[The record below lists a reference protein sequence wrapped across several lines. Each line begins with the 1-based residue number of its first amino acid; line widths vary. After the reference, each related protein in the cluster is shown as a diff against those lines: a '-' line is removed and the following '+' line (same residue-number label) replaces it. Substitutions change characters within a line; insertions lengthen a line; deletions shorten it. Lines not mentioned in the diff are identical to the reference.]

1 MKQII
6 NYRLLFYVSI
16 SVTLSMYSATVRA
29 DKLNVHGFVAQG
41 IIQADGSN
49 FVNNDGDIS
58 AELTEL
64 GINASYRISPNL
76 RLSGQAVYLNGGNR
90 FANGGRIDHLFLDW
104 QVYNSLDWQINL
116 IAGKIKSYHRLHS
129 ATRDVPHTRPSII
142 LPQSLYIDVFRDI
155 SIGSDGILLKT
166 HFNNSFGDW
175 DLNWNYGQASIS
187 GKQTKLFVSPLATG
201 KLELKQEHQGSF
213 LWRPPFS
220 NAQFGGSF
228 VNAKFN
234 YRQGNNDAF
243 FDGTTQTKAYY
254 LNFRYNSEFWTFTTE
269 VTRLRQLTK
278 SLLFETL
285 DNDITQEGL
294 YLEGQYFFSPT
305 LTGIVRLDL
314 FDRNR
319 LDRDGSDFEQD
330 FGIPSYF
337 GYMDMATLGLSWD
350 FAKNWR
356 LQGEVHRVKGTGRLA
371 PILVPD
377 LQNNKN
383 EYWDIWALQVMY
395 WF

>member
-1 MKQII
+1 MKQK
-6 NYRLLFYVSI
+6 RFVKAKAALLA
-16 SVTLSMYSATVRA
+16 ATMFLGA
-29 DKLNVHGFVAQG
+29 NKAGAGEFNVHGFVAQG
-41 IIQADGSN
+41 VIQADGSN

-58 AELTEL
+58 PELTEL
-64 GINASYRISPNL
+64 GINASYRINSNL

-90 FANGGRIDHLFLDW
+90 FANGAKIDHLFLDW
-104 QVYNSLDWQINL
+104 QLYNSLDWQVNL
-116 IAGKIKSYHRLHS
+116 LVGKIKSYHRLHS

-155 SIGSDGILLKT
+155 SIGSDGALLRS
-166 HFNNSFGDW
+166 HFNNGWGEW
-175 DLNWNYGQASIS
+175 DLNWNYGEASIS
-187 GKQTKLFVSPLATG
+187 GKQTRLFIAPNATG
-201 KLELKQEHQGSF
+201 TLSLEREHQGSF

-228 VNAKFN
+228 VNATFD
-234 YRQGNNDAF
+234 YDQGENDAF
-243 FDGTTQTKAYY
+243 FDGSVKTKGYY
-254 LNFRYNSEFWTFTTE
+254 LNFRYNSEFWTFTSE
-269 VTRLRQLTK
+269 VVRFRTITK
-278 SLLFETL
+278 DLVFETL
-285 DNDITQEGL
+285 KSDITQEGV
-294 YLEGQYFFSPT
+294 YFEGQYYLSPT
-305 LTGIVRLDL
+305 VTALARIDL

-319 LDRDGSDFEQD
+319 EDRDGSALQREL
-330 FGIPSYF
+330 GIPSYF

-377 LQNNKN
+377 LENNSNK
-383 EYWDIWALQVMY
+383 YWDIWALQVMY

>member
-1 MKQII
+1 MKKIKLATL
-6 NYRLLFYVSI
+6 LLFKASLILATLPNLVS
-16 SVTLSMYSATVRA
+16 AK
-29 DKLNVHGFVAQG
+29 DLNVHGFVAQG
-41 IIQADGSN
+41 LIQADGSN
-49 FVNNDGDIS
+49 FVNFDGDVS

-64 GINASYRISPNL
+64 GISASYKISPTL

-90 FANGGRIDHLFLDW
+90 FANGGRIDHLFIDW
-104 QVYNSLDWQINL
+104 QIYNSLDWQINV

-129 ATRDVPHTRPSII
+129 ATRDVPHTRPTII

-155 SIGSDGILLKT
+155 SIGSDGLLLKT
-166 HFNNSFGDW
+166 HFTNSFGDW
-175 DLNWNYGQASIS
+175 DVNWNYGQASIS

-201 KLELKQEHQGSF
+201 NLELKQEHQGSF
-213 LWRPPFS
+213 YWRPPFS

-228 VNAKFN
+228 VNAKFG
-234 YRQGNNDAF
+234 YYQGQDDAF

-254 LNFRYNSEFWTFTTE
+254 LNYRYNSEFWTFTTE
-269 VTRLRQLTK
+269 LTRLRTITRNFI
-278 SLLFETL
+278 FETL
-285 DNDITQEGL
+285 DSDITQEGM
-294 YLEGQYFFSPT
+294 YVEGQYF
-305 LTGIVRLDL
+305 LTPNLTAVARLDL

-319 LDRDGSDFEQD
+319 LDRNGKGFEQA

-337 GYMDMATLGLSWD
+337 GYMDMATLGISWD
-350 FAKNWR
+350 FAENWR

-377 LQNNKN
+377 VVNNANK
-383 EYWDIWALQVMY
+383 YWDIWAVQVMY